1 MDDTNDTNMQGE
13 NEEYLTE
20 EEMYEYSQSESE
32 QEEIEEPAPPPPKK
46 QKPNNIKKPPSAAL
60 NFAELLKLAEKKQFE
75 PVELKP
81 VKKDE
86 ERPRTAEEIREL
98 EFLQRKNQK
107 AEKSI
112 DKHSKTHG
120 QVVKVHKSSSDKH
133 SSSNERHSEDKKI
146 KKLISFQKCSP

>member
-1 MDDTNDTNMQGE
+1 M
-13 NEEYLTE
+13 
-20 EEMYEYSQSESE
+20 
-32 QEEIEEPAPPPPKK
+32 
-46 QKPNNIKKPPSAAL
+46 
-60 NFAELLKLAEKKQFE
+60 NFVELLKLAEKKQFE

-81 VKKDE
+81 VKKNE

-112 DKHSKTHG
+112 DKHSKSHE

-133 SSSNERHSEDKKI
+133 SSSKKPHSKDKK
-146 KKLISFQKCSP
+146 